1 LLHEYLH
8 ALGYIEE
15 PEVRRLVHDVSLE
28 AFSPG
33 HPATQ
38 MALSGPAVLFP
49 EIISSDVPSG
59 PSDVEVIPDLERNSQ
74 KYIS

>member
-1 LLHEYLH
+1 
-8 ALGYIEE
+8 
-15 PEVRRLVHDVSLE
+15 
-28 AFSPG
+28 
-33 HPATQ
+33 